1 MGNFDDNVGGRGDVM
16 LRGKNTSPFNIKS
29 HFDDSLGDESLNMSW
44 YRPKYTN
51 QR

>member
-1 MGNFDDNVGGRGDVM
+1 M

-29 HFDDSLGDESLNMSW
+29 HFDGSLGDESLNMSW

-51 QR
+51 QRETQYYGDILY